1 MAQATVVSISTAS
14 LPNGTVGQH
23 YSAAV
28 KAIHGCTPYRWWIS
42 GTLPSGLVASPSP
55 ATTYDLVHGTPAKV
69 GSSTFSVTVRGCGG
83 HISSHRYTVS
93 ITPAQTA
100 HSVSLK
106 WQPSATAVSYDLYRS
121 TLSGGPYGLVA
132 SAILGTS
139 FVDQAVTSGETYFY
153 VVTAW
158 DGTRESAFSYQVHRS
173 GSLKNRFLKLVA
185 RRVHHTACL
194 KLTPALKGP

>member
-1 MAQATVVSISTAS
+1 MVSISTTS

-23 YSAAV
+23 YSVAV

-55 ATTYDLVHGTPAKV
+55 ATTYDLVHGTPAQV

-93 ITPAQTA
+93 IAPAQTA

-106 WQPSATAVSYDLYRS
+106 WRHTLTLVIQDSDRVLSYRVTPVGGLARPAGRLGVVLRYSPAVEVHGGELG
-121 TLSGGPYGLVA
+121 LSSHV
-132 SAILGTS
+132 
-139 FVDQAVTSGETYFY
+139 
-153 VVTAW
+153 
-158 DGTRESAFSYQVHRS
+158 
-173 GSLKNRFLKLVA
+173 SLLSPCA
-185 RRVHHTACL
+185 
-194 KLTPALKGP
+194 G

>member
-1 MAQATVVSISTAS
+1 MRIAPLILFLLPAALAQATVVSISTIS
-14 LPNGTVGQH
+14 LPNGTIGQH

-28 KAIHGCTPYRWWIS
+28 KAIHGCTPYRWWVS

-55 ATTYDLVHGTPAKV
+55 ATTYDLVHGTPATV
-69 GSSTFSVTVRGCGG
+69 GSSTFSVTVKGCGG
-83 HISSHRYTVS
+83 HIFSRWYTVS
-93 ITPAQTA
+93 IAPAQTA

-139 FVDQAVTSGETYFY
+139 FVDQAVTAGETYFY
-153 VVTAW
+153 VATAW
-158 DGTRESAFSYQVHRS
+158 DGTKESGFSNQVIA
-173 GSLKNRFLKLVA
+173 V
-185 RRVHHTACL
+185 V
-194 KLTPALKGP
+194 P